1 MHNDIDKI
9 LFPKKSN
16 KSLEEK
22 SLNLDSL
29 FKPIID
35 LDSETTKVS
44 VSYFFL
50 SKDITLDEE
59 NTFYKDTRVMAV
71 GFCDDEN
78 LINVCFN
85 EEDSKKYFWI
95 SLDDVHSPVVID
107 EVWSLDDALL
117 HNKAIKEKWTLER
130 NIKKD

>member
-1 MHNDIDKI
+1 MHSDIEKI

-16 KSLEEK
+16 KNLEEK

-29 FKPIID
+29 FRPLID

-50 SKDITLDEE
+50 SKDVILDEE

-71 GFCDDEN
+71 GFCDEEN

-95 SLDDVHSPVVID
+95 NLDDVHSPVVID

-130 NIKKD
+130 NTKKG

>member
-9 LFPKKSN
+9 LFPSKSN
-16 KSLEEK
+16 KNFEEK

-29 FKPIID
+29 FNPIVD

-50 SKDITLDEE
+50 SKDVSLDEE
-59 NTFYKDTRVMAV
+59 NIFYKDTRVMAV
-71 GFCDDEN
+71 GFCEEEN

-95 SLDDVHSPVVID
+95 NLSDVHSPVVID
-107 EVWSLDDALL
+107 EVWNTSDALL
-117 HNKAIKEKWTLER
+117 HKKAIKEKWTLER
-130 NIKKD
+130 NIKKG